1 MSPPDALLGHQVSE
15 ARRAGAGR
23 IRANRGQR
31 DIRCLLL
38 HTISTGSPAGLHGRL
53 VGCDNGRRPDPY
65 AQDHGAGHINGS
77 TDFQDDQ
84 VRDSYG
90 AAKYERLAKIKAEYD
105 PDNVFHLNVN
115 IAPG

>member
-1 MSPPDALLGHQVSE
+1 MPCSVIRSPRLGGLAPGVSGPTGASGTSGACSFTQSPP
-15 ARRAGAGR
+15 ARQPA
-23 IRANRGQR
+23 
-31 DIRCLLL
+31 C
-38 HTISTGSPAGLHGRL
+38 TGDWSAAITADG
-53 VGCDNGRRPDPY
+53 PDPY